1 MELRIEGFIWVD
13 WVIEKLIEKHR
24 VEPDEV
30 EEAFFNKPIKVRKT
44 SSDKY
49 LLYGRSTDGRYLFVV
64 FVWEGRCV
72 RVISAR
78 DMEPSER
85 HYLGQK

>member
-30 EEAFFNKPIKVRKT
+30 KN
-44 SSDKY
+44 
-49 LLYGRSTDGRYLFVV
+49 G
-64 FVWEGRCV
+64 
-72 RVISAR
+72 
-78 DMEPSER
+78 
-85 HYLGQK
+85 